1 MANSSIK
8 FGMTH
13 ALIRRAIPDFLRQ
26 NSVLEAM
33 TKELRADERFTY
45 LATTPV
51 GAVTLLVSRSDNTH
65 GKPVVEGW
73 WDERLTS
80 TQVMHLLVGSSRED
94 GKQQSGNEG
103 LLTAQAHAGRLR
115 QTLRATM
122 QTLGASDGVLTR
134 LATYCRTAGVR
145 RLVIVPSGLLGLL
158 PLHAALVPRSSTSG
172 VIEPLVD
179 VVQVSYAPS
188 ARIWA
193 TSQRH
198 AIKYPAEKINALIV
212 GDPQPQSEGAPPLPG
227 ARDEAQA
234 ISTLISQA
242 VHGRVS
248 TFTGEAATLSEVLD
262 VLRGQGATLTHVHF
276 ACHGLAELTNP
287 QTSGVLLAYEA
298 RLMTRDLLD
307 PVVVRFAQLRLAILS
322 ACRTALVGTEL
333 PDEVVGLPS
342 AWLQAGAKSV
352 LASLWPISDS
362 KTVALMTKFYE
373 LHLLDRCEPVDALWL
388 AQRWLRGLPT
398 WREDCRAAG
407 AAQAAEGPEVGNV
420 IHRLALARGEITL
433 LDDLEDSEESI
444 ETMERNVVDRIIGGT
459 SQGNEV
465 SQVPTIA
472 SKHQFWENARH
483 WAAFVMYGT

>member
-1 MANSSIK
+1 M
-8 FGMTH
+8 
-13 ALIRRAIPDFLRQ
+13 
-26 NSVLEAM
+26 
-33 TKELRADERFTY
+33 
-45 LATTPV
+45 
-51 GAVTLLVSRSDNTH
+51 
-65 GKPVVEGW
+65 
-73 WDERLTS
+73 
-80 TQVMHLLVGSSRED
+80 
-94 GKQQSGNEG
+94 
-103 LLTAQAHAGRLR
+103 
-115 QTLRATM
+115 
-122 QTLGASDGVLTR
+122 
-134 LATYCRTAGVR
+134 
-145 RLVIVPSGLLGLL
+145 
-158 PLHAALVPRSSTSG
+158 
-172 VIEPLVD
+172 
-179 VVQVSYAPS
+179 
-188 ARIWA
+188 
-193 TSQRH
+193 
-198 AIKYPAEKINALIV
+198 
-212 GDPQPQSEGAPPLPG
+212 
-227 ARDEAQA
+227 
-234 ISTLISQA
+234 
-242 VHGRVS
+242 
-248 TFTGEAATLSEVLD
+248 
-262 VLRGQGATLTHVHF
+262 LRGQGATLTHVHF